1 MRKPDG
7 TIDLIGGGMNLVS
20 QVIGLVTEFA
30 PDKKQRKINVAIR
43 RLKHRFKS
51 TPVDVYVKVNF
62 SEYTLEA
69 QQEITT
75 YIKSALNQPIL

>member
-1 MRKPDG
+1 MKKPDG

-20 QVIGLVTEFA
+20 QVLGLVTEFA

-43 RLKHRFKS
+43 RLKHKFKT

-62 SEYTLEA
+62 SEYTEEA
-69 QQEITT
+69 QTEIITLLRST
-75 YIKSALNQPIL
+75 LNRN